1 MAQITAQ
8 QKKIEIVQESDQLFV
23 DGSKEVVDLQKID
36 GKINMLFKGHSY
48 NIEVLKKDAITGK
61 MILKINNRVIE
72 THLQNSLHLLLQKL
86 GMNQSKKKQNEI
98 KAPMPGL
105 VLDIL
110 VAVGNEVN
118 EGDILI
124 VLEAMKMENA
134 IKSPQS
140 GIVEQIIID
149 KGQTVDKSQLMIRL
163 K

>member
-1 MAQITAQ
+1 MAQIIVQ
-8 QKKIEIVQESDQLFV
+8 QKRFEITQESEYLCI
-23 DGSKEVVDLQKID
+23 DGIKEVADLQNID
-36 GKINMLFKGHSY
+36 GKINMLFKGKSY
-48 NIEVLKKDAITGK
+48 NIEVLKKDAINGK
-61 MILKINNRVIE
+61 MTLKINNRMIE

-110 VAVGNEVN
+110 VEVGNEVK

-149 KGQTVDKSQLMIRL
+149 KGQTVDKSQLMMLL